1 MENNNELNEKI
12 AKNLAYYRKKAG
24 FTQAELAEKI
34 NYSDKSI
41 SKWESGNGIPDVY
54 TLVQLSKLYEVSLN
68 ELVGEDVPQQL
79 PTKPQIPLRLRIL
92 IMLLSSGIIWLV
104 AILSFVILEIV
115 FSEGGPWWLTYLYA
129 VVANSILLIV
139 FASIWKLRLLNF
151 FSVSVLIWSGL
162 ASLYLTIQQCLWL
175 ISGNYGKLGFLFL
188 LGIPLQILE
197 ILWTFFR
204 SLLTKFR
211 DSLKKKG
218 HE

>member
-104 AILSFVILEIV
+104 AIFILSFVMNG
-115 FSEGGPWWLTYLYA
+115 FKKTWQ
-129 VVANSILLIV
+129 N
-139 FASIWKLRLLNF
+139 KK
-151 FSVSVLIWSGL
+151 SVI
-162 ASLYLTIQQCLWL
+162 
-175 ISGNYGKLGFLFL
+175 
-188 LGIPLQILE
+188 
-197 ILWTFFR
+197 
-204 SLLTKFR
+204 
-211 DSLKKKG
+211 
-218 HE
+218 

>member
-68 ELVGEDVPQQL
+68 ELVGEEVPQQL
-79 PTKPQIPLRLRIL
+79 PAKPQIPLRLRIL
-92 IMLLSSGIIWLV
+92 IMLLSSGIIWLI

-129 VVANSILLIV
+129 VMANSILLIV

-151 FSVSVLIWSGL
+151 FSVSALIWSG
-162 ASLYLTIQQCLWL
+162 
-175 ISGNYGKLGFLFL
+175 
-188 LGIPLQILE
+188 
-197 ILWTFFR
+197 
-204 SLLTKFR
+204 
-211 DSLKKKG
+211 
-218 HE
+218 